1 MSSVEMEL
9 DLSQDLS
16 AQQSLRVSPRLVA
29 ASYILELS
37 SQELQQQ
44 IAAELNDNPAL
55 ELLEV
60 ATCQVCGSELQ
71 GSICPWCIQ
80 RQRGQEAPRED
91 PTASMYEDP
100 PPPNAA
106 RTFDDDEF
114 DPLTQVAS
122 EETLAEKLL
131 ADLGAILD
139 QADMPIAEYL
149 VGSLD
154 DKGYLSAT
162 VEEVA
167 YELDVDE
174 QRVRDVLKQLQGLE
188 PVGVGARNLHECLLI
203 QIAYLEQLGIRQPH
217 AREIVSQHL
226 VELGEHKFGK
236 IAHDLKISPEEVA
249 DVWEFVK
256 AKLNPHPAHG
266 FSDTNTRDR
275 DTRAMYVLPD
285 VIISKGENGFEIE
298 VVESRRFA
306 LRVNPMYTKIS
317 SEFQRGDGAELSPEE
332 KRHVQQYVGRAKL
345 FIANINQRR
354 QTIANITNCLVDKQR
369 DFMERGIRYLKPL
382 SRAAIANELGI
393 HESTVSRATA
403 AKYVM
408 LPDGEVIPFSHF
420 FTPSLSVKDVIKE
433 MIEKEGQPLTDAQIA
448 ERLRERGIEI
458 ARRTVAKYRMQLD
471 ILPSSLR

>member
-1 MSSVEMEL
+1 MEMDL

-16 AQQSLRVSPRLVA
+16 GQQQLRVSPRLVA

-44 IAAELNDNPAL
+44 IANELNDNPAL
-55 ELLEV
+55 ELV
-60 ATCQVCGSELQ
+60 DVPTCQTCGSELQ

-80 RQRGQEAPRED
+80 RQRSEDAPREIPD
-91 PTASMYEDP
+91 DGSASMYDDP
-100 PPPNAA
+100 LPPSAQ
-106 RTFDDDEF
+106 RLTDEEF

-131 ADLGAILD
+131 TELGSQLADEREL
-139 QADMPIAEYL
+139 QIAEYL

-154 DKGYLSAT
+154 DKGYLST
-162 VEEVA
+162 SIEEVA
-167 YELDVDE
+167 YELDVEEE
-174 QRVRDVLKQLQGLE
+174 QVKRVLAVLQGLE
-188 PVGVGARNLHECLLI
+188 PIGIGARNLHECLLI
-203 QIAYLEQLGIRQPH
+203 QLAYLENLGIKQPH
-217 AREIVSQHL
+217 AQEIISHYL

-236 IAHDLKISPEEVA
+236 IAHDLKISQEDVS

-256 AKLNPHPAHG
+256 SKLNPHPAHG
-266 FSDTNTRDR
+266 FSETNARDR
-275 DTRAMYVLPD
+275 DTRAMYILPD
-285 VIISKGENGFEIE
+285 VIISKGEDGYEVE
-298 VVESRRFA
+298 VVESRRFL
-306 LRVNPMYTKIS
+306 LRVNPMYTRIS
-317 SEFQRGDGAELSPEE
+317 TEIPKTGAMSAEE

-354 QTIANITNCLVDKQR
+354 QTIHNITNCLVDKQHEFLEKGVR
-369 DFMERGIRYLKPL
+369 HLRPL
-382 SRAAIANELGI
+382 SRAAIAVELGI

-408 LPDGEVIPFSHF
+408 LPDGEVIPFAHF
-420 FTPSLSVKDVIKE
+420 FTPSLSVKDIMKE
-433 MIEKEGQPLTDAQIA
+433 MIEKEGRPLTDAQIA
-448 ERLRERGIEI
+448 ERLRTRGIDI